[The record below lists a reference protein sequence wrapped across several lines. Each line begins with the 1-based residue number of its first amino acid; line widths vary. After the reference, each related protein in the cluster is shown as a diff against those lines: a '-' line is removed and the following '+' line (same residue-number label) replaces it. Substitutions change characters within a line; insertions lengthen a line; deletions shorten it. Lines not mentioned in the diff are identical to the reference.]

1 MPPRR
6 TRWIPLGPGIRGV
19 VALAVAATS
28 VLTASCGGG
37 AAAKKTVALCIATGS
52 PTTVS
57 YQFGNALAKVLN
69 TSDLG
74 IRTTVRPRT
83 AAVENINLVTS
94 EACQLAIAPADAATD
109 AALGEG
115 PTDPPQPLQALARL
129 YDNTVQLVVPKSSD
143 IRELSDLR
151 GHTVSTGARGSC
163 TEYVAIRMLRLG
175 EIQPAEI
182 NTAPLDIDDSLAALR
197 DGRIDAFFWSG
208 EVPSARIEQFSE
220 QFTRVRLI
228 DLSDLLPKLNDK
240 FGLSYLAATVP
251 AKTYAID
258 ADVHTVAVPNYLV
271 VSAAL
276 DQKIAYE
283 VTRKLFERRDEM
295 ATVSAEARNVNLQIA
310 IATQPVNL
318 HRGAIQYYR
327 DVKP

>member
-1 MPPRR
+1 M
-6 TRWIPLGPGIRGV
+6 RGV
-19 VALAVAATS
+19 FALAVAATS
-28 VLTASCGGG
+28 VLVTSCGGG
-37 AAAKKTVALCIATGS
+37 ASGERKTVALCIATGS
-52 PTTVS
+52 PSAVS
-57 YQFGNALAKVLN
+57 YQFGKALAEVLT

-74 IRTTVRPRT
+74 IRATVRPRT

-94 EACQLAIAPADAATD
+94 EACELAIAPADAATD
-109 AALGEG
+109 AVVGDG
-115 PTDPPQPLQALARL
+115 PTDPPQPLQAIARL

-151 GHTVSTGARGSC
+151 GRTVATGARGSC
-163 TEYVAIRMLRLG
+163 TEYVALRMLRLG
-175 EIQPAEI
+175 GIQPAEVS
-182 NTAPLDIDDSLAALR
+182 TASLDIDDSLGALR

-228 DLSDLLPKLNDK
+228 DLSDLLPKLNDR

-258 ADVHTVAVPNYLV
+258 ADVQTVAVPNYLV

-276 DQKIAYE
+276 DQKIAYGI
-283 VTRKLFERRDEM
+283 TRKLFEQREEL
-295 ATVSAEARNVNLQIA
+295 AAVSAEAQNINLQIA